1 MKKFLLILMFLPSVI
16 SAQADNGKWK
26 VEKEYDENGNLI
38 RYDSIY
44 SNTKTF
50 SLSSADI
57 DSLMKEFSVPFA
69 SFHDSIMNKFK
80 DPRWEDF
87 GTQWKD
93 MQDGFQLQFDGMKD
107 FMKRMDS
114 LELEFEKEFDK
125 AIKEWERN
133 QKKDSKKKDKEEG
146 VRI

>member
-1 MKKFLLILMFLPSVI
+1 MKKLLVLLMFIPVVI
-16 SAQADNGKWK
+16 SAQEDNGKWK

-38 RYDSIY
+38 RYDSTY
-44 SNTKTF
+44 SSTKTF
-50 SLSSADI
+50 SFSSADI
-57 DSLMKEFSVPFA
+57 DSIMKEFSVPFA

-80 DPRWEDF
+80 DPKWEDF
-87 GTQWKD
+87 GIQWKE
-93 MQDGFQLQFDGMKD
+93 MQDGIQLQFDGMKD

-125 AIKEWERN
+125 AVEEWERK
-133 QKKDSKKKDKEEG
+133 QKKDLKKKGKEEG